1 MYDQFAGFE
10 APQYETSKKPFV
22 TPHQNRD
29 DMTNPYNGHSEE
41 QKQFASN
48 RIVIS
53 NSSASVEFWR
63 WFTGQIT
70 KDEIAQCVNRS
81 FTRNDITGDNYD
93 KQKEKYSRLYG
104 ELLKA

>member
-10 APQYETSKKPFV
+10 APVYEISKKPFV
-22 TPHQNRD
+22 TPHQNRE
-29 DMTNPYNGHSEE
+29 DMTKPYNGHSEE

-53 NSSASVEFWR
+53 NSSASVEWWR

-104 ELLKA
+104 ELIKA